1 MRPSAKRPSSGDV
14 FTGANFGKAE
24 LRRGLA
30 VGLAITVTIVLMF
43 MGREAL
49 AFGRGKAPG
58 PAFSPARPAFA
69 DPQGPRARGWGSRGQ
84 QPLRTEMALNAI
96 DMLRLKRLAQELRLN
111 NEQRRIV
118 RDAYAK
124 EVETKRSLLRERAQ
138 ILQKMKQ
145 LMLAPESADLPRMEP
160 EMRDLV
166 SEFRQVER
174 KIAEVEWATQD
185 EVLEHLAPPQRVR
198 CILFNERF
206 DKELRVRLG
215 AFWQRKYNV
224 PPPPPQAD
232 VPE

>member
-1 MRPSAKRPSSGDV
+1 
-14 FTGANFGKAE
+14 
-24 LRRGLA
+24 
-30 VGLAITVTIVLMF
+30 
-43 MGREAL
+43 
-49 AFGRGKAPG
+49 
-58 PAFSPARPAFA
+58 
-69 DPQGPRARGWGSRGQ
+69 
-84 QPLRTEMALNAI
+84 MALNAI